1 MHWEGEKNRKSH
13 ENSNK
18 NGISPHY
25 FQFLAV
31 GGKKKQKKTLAPTRD
46 KQHPQNKDRS
56 QSKRVKNIQRR
67 GSEYDGFSTD

>member
-1 MHWEGEKNRKSH
+1 MEYLHTISSSLLWEE
-13 ENSNK
+13 
-18 NGISPHY
+18 
-25 FQFLAV
+25 
-31 GGKKKQKKTLAPTRD
+31 KKKQKKTLAPTRD